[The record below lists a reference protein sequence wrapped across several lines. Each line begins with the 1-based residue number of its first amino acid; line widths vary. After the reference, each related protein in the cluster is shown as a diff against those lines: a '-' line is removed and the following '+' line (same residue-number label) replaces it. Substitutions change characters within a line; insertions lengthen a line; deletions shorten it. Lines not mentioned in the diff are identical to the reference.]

1 MEEKNATKISLST
14 YFLVIAMFA
23 IVVMGAFIYKLNNDK
38 NTEIKKSANLQAQV
52 NSLNGTVNDL
62 QGKINTISET
72 VNSNN
77 STKTSSTNN
86 NNNNNP
92 FTNEQV
98 KEAFQKYL
106 DLTDL
111 IVNSPEDFLRQINL
125 KIDNNNKEAKKNGYK
140 KTTIKYTDFKNA
152 LLNYVTNTCYESNF
166 EQSIFIEEDGYL
178 CFLPDVGATGH
189 NYKVENITPN
199 NNNSYNAK
207 VISTPSD
214 TVESNYEFGIENNN
228 GKCVID
234 YCNKK

>member
-14 YFLVIAMFA
+14 FLLILA
-23 IVVMGAFIYKLNNDK
+23 IITIIVMGIFIYKLNNDK
-38 NTEIKKSANLQAQV
+38 TIEIQKSTELQAQV
-52 NSLNGTVNDL
+52 NSLNGTVSDL
-62 QGKINTISET
+62 QGKIDTISET
-72 VNSNN
+72 VNSKSSAKTSTTNN
-77 STKTSSTNN
+77 S
-86 NNNNNP
+86 

-178 CFLPDVGATGH
+178 CFLPDVGATGY
-189 NYKVENITPN
+189 NYKVENITP

-214 TVESNYEFGIENNN
+214 TVESNYEFGIKNYN